1 MTEIGRMTI
10 RLGEVD
16 STNEYAKELIGQG
29 CLEGTIVLSE
39 IQTGGKGR
47 LDRKWESPKGGL
59 WMSICL
65 KPKGGLV
72 GDKLGIIPLL
82 TGCAAARAVEGLSE
96 KNARVKWP
104 NDVMINGKKMAG
116 ILSESILQGEDR
128 WVIVGIGI
136 NVNNQVQEGYDFSEI
151 STSITE
157 ETGRNFDLEKL
168 LVQLICE
175 FERLYNMAE
184 DGRDSEVLDEWRGMA
199 DTLGKK
205 VSINRISGE
214 ITGIARDIDEVGALI
229 LELHNG
235 YTETILAGDCQHLE

>member
-1 MTEIGRMTI
+1 MTEIGRMVI

-16 STNEYAKELIGQG
+16 STNEYAKVLIGQG
-29 CLEGTIVLSE
+29 CLEGTVVLSDL
-39 IQTGGKGR
+39 QTGGKGR
-47 LDRKWESPKGGL
+47 LARKWESPKGGL

-65 KPKGGLV
+65 KPKGELV

-82 TGCAAARAVEGLSE
+82 SGCATARAVKGVSDL
-96 KNARVKWP
+96 NARVKWP
-104 NDVMINGKKMAG
+104 NDIIVNHKKMAG
-116 ILSESILQGEDR
+116 ILSESIMHGEER

-136 NVNNQVQEGYDFSEI
+136 NINNPVQEGYEFSDI

-157 ETGRNFDLEKL
+157 ETGKEFDLEEL
-168 LVQLICE
+168 RVQLICE

-184 DGRDSEVLDEWRGMA
+184 AGKDAEVLDEWREIA

-214 ITGIARDIDEVGALI
+214 INGIARDIDEVGALI

-235 YTETILAGDCQHLE
+235 HTETILAGDCQHLE